1 MEITLPTLILSYL
14 VIYLT
19 GFGMGLLTCCRWK
32 ETFMSPNHSSTD
44 VVNRTTVQGSH
55 MVQIEPYE
63 PSAPHITE
71 IKLSQ

>member
-19 GFGMGLLTCCRWK
+19 GFGAGLLTCCRWK
-32 ETFMSPNHSSTD
+32 DTFMSSRDAPPRPD
-44 VVNRTTVQGSH
+44 PVTVQGA
-55 MVQIEPYE
+55 QIEA
-63 PSAPHITE
+63 SAPHITE

>member
-14 VIYLT
+14 VIYLI
-19 GFGMGLLTCCRWK
+19 GFGAGLLTCCRWK
-32 ETFMSPNHSSTD
+32 EIFMSNQSSSD
-44 VVNRTTVQGSH
+44 ITVQGSH
-55 MVQIEPYE
+55 MVQSEDVAV